1 MSMYHGI
8 LAIFSLERFA
18 CVPETA
24 HEKAAPRD
32 GGAVLAWKDPSAAP
46 DPASMQL
53 VARDVV
59 MAFGGVRALDG
70 LSFWVAP
77 GSAVG
82 LLGQNG
88 SGKTTL
94 LNVITGQLIPQSG
107 SVHFGGQ
114 DMLGSKPDAYAK
126 AGIARVFQ
134 SVQVFPR
141 LTVLENLMV
150 AQLGSKDAAPSV
162 EFAKSILSRM
172 KLDDIVDE
180 LTRDISYGHQR
191 LLEIAMAL
199 AARAKLILFDEP
211 TAGLGAALAEHV
223 VLCMQELHRSGT
235 AIVVIEHETSVV
247 FRTCEVVWVLNEGRV
262 IARGTPDEIRNDR
275 QVLDL
280 YLGAVKT

>member
-1 MSMYHGI
+1 MNVNGMS
-8 LAIFSLERFA
+8 AQ
-18 CVPETA
+18 
-24 HEKAAPRD
+24 
-32 GGAVLAWKDPSAAP
+32 P

-70 LSFWVAP
+70 LSFWVPPA
-77 GSAVG
+77 SAVG

-94 LNVITGQLIPQSG
+94 LNVITGQLMPQSG
-107 SVHFGGQ
+107 TVHFEGKM
-114 DMLGSKPDAYAK
+114 MLGAKPDAYAK

-150 AQLGSKDAAPSV
+150 AQLGNEEAAPSI
-162 EFAKSILSRM
+162 EFAKHVLSRM
-172 KLDDIVDE
+172 RLEDIAND
-180 LTRDISYGHQR
+180 LTRDVSYGHQR

-211 TAGLGAALAEHV
+211 TAGLGASLAEHV
-223 VLCMQELHRSGT
+223 VLCMQELHKAGT
-235 AIVVIEHETSVV
+235 SIVVIEHETSVV
-247 FRTCEVVWVLNEGRV
+247 FRTCDIIWVLNEGRV
-262 IARGTPDEIRNDR
+262 IARGTPDEIRVDR

-280 YLGAVKT
+280 YLGAPKT

>member
-1 MSMYHGI
+1 VAFIPITPVAAGDDDPVSKDKSVPMTAGI
-8 LAIFSLERFA
+8 VQLT
-18 CVPETA
+18 P
-24 HEKAAPRD
+24 
-32 GGAVLAWKDPSAAP
+32 P
-46 DPASMQL
+46 DPASMLL

-70 LSFWVAP
+70 MSFWVPHA
-77 GSAVG
+77 GAVG

-94 LNVITGQLIPQSG
+94 LNVITGQLMPQSG
-107 SVHFGGQ
+107 TVHFAGKE
-114 DMLGSKPDAYAK
+114 MAGSRLDAYAK

-150 AQLGSKDAAPSV
+150 AQLGSDEANASV
-162 EFAKSILSRM
+162 EFARSVLKRM
-172 KLDDIVDE
+172 RLEHLENE

-211 TAGLGAALAEHV
+211 TAGLGVDLAEHV
-223 VLCMQELHRSGT
+223 VLCMQELHKAGT

-247 FRTCEVVWVLNEGRV
+247 FRTCDVVWVLNEGRV
-262 IARGTPDEIRNDR
+262 IARGTPDEIRGDR

-280 YLGAVKT
+280 YLGTSKT

>member
-1 MSMYHGI
+1 MNGTLTTTDVPHGGG
-8 LAIFSLERFA
+8 SLQL
-18 CVPETA
+18 T
-24 HEKAAPRD
+24 
-32 GGAVLAWKDPSAAP
+32 AP
-46 DPASMQL
+46 DPASMLL

-70 LSFWVAP
+70 ISFWVPPA
-77 GSAVG
+77 GAVG

-94 LNVITGQLIPQSG
+94 LNVITGQLLPQSG
-107 SVHFGGQ
+107 SVHFHGR
-114 DMLGSKPDAYAK
+114 DMSNSPPDAYAK

-150 AQLGSKDAAPSV
+150 AQLGSTEGKPSTD
-162 EFAKSILSRM
+162 FARSILARM
-172 KLDDIVDE
+172 KLEKLETE

-211 TAGLGAALAEHV
+211 TAGLGVDLAEHV
-223 VLCMQELHRSGT
+223 VLCMQELHKAGT
-235 AIVVIEHETSVV
+235 SIVVIEHETSVV
-247 FRTCEVVWVLNEGRV
+247 FRTCDVVWVLNEGRV

-280 YLGAVKT
+280 YLGTSKT